1 MRDRDPD
8 LTGSRKLLEERRI
21 APIWQS
27 ATDGMSPDDPDL
39 ETVRRG
45 ARSRVLRYLADYMG
59 LHCEEADPASFSL
72 EECREAWVL
81 LTGTTYADVR
91 AWATQYRAPPI
102 KTGAA
107 A

>member
-1 MRDRDPD
+1 MRDRNPD

-45 ARSRVLRYLADYMG
+45 ARSRVLRYLRDQMG
-59 LHCEEADPASFSL
+59 LDVEEADPASFDL
-72 EECREAWVL
+72 EQCRQAWTL
-81 LTGTTYADVR
+81 LTGITYADVR
-91 AWATQYRAPPI
+91 TWATQYRAPARVV
-102 KTGAA
+102 GAA